1 MQRKVLFGLVALI
14 VGGAGVAYGDVWR
27 NVFEGLDLLV
37 TPSGLPLQDAGDGT
51 LYNGARSGRVRIV
64 PNGLWGGGYRLEL
77 DRTFGND
84 SRGRP
89 ETFRMGPLELTLD
102 GNIQATAGYNRW
114 FKDFRSG
121 SLDFRINGLNY
132 TFKTKSNAQDVE
144 LSGSL
149 SVSTQ
154 LEINPAGFYL
164 LSLNASNTGSQF
176 KIDGVVVRDTRFSNF
191 DVGPVVVKGNI
202 FYDMALTLLNGIGV
216 DTSALEEVFPRSP
229 INALSDA
236 LALGL
241 QESRAVAGETVEN
254 ELAPLLVKSV
264 LTGDAQAA
272 QAMLAGLQN
281 GTLSTGTTTDGS
293 NAPLL
298 APEPATALLLGG
310 GALLLRRRR

>member
-1 MQRKVLFGLVALI
+1 MQRRVLFGLVAFVL
-14 VGGAGVAYGDVWR
+14 GGAVAAHADVWR

-37 TPSGLPLQDAGDGT
+37 TPSGFPLQNAGDGT
-51 LYNGARSGRVRIV
+51 MFNGARSGRVRIV

-89 ETFRMGPLELTLD
+89 DLFRMGPLELTLD
-102 GNIQATAGYNRW
+102 GNVQATAGYNRW

-149 SVSTQ
+149 SVNTQ
-154 LEINPAGFYL
+154 LEINPAGFYS
-164 LSLNASNTGSQF
+164 LSFNASNTGSQF
-176 KIDGVVVRDTRFSNF
+176 KLDGVVVRDTRFSNF
-191 DVGPVVVKGNI
+191 DIGPVVIKGNI
-202 FYDMALTLLNGIGV
+202 FYDMALGLLNGIGV
-216 DTSALEEVFPRSP
+216 DTSALEQVFPRSP

-241 QESRAVAGETVEN
+241 QEARAVAGETVEN
-254 ELAPLLVKSV
+254 ELAPLLIKSV
-264 LTGDAQAA
+264 LTGDSQAA
-272 QAMLAGLQN
+272 QAMLEGLQN
-281 GTLSTGTTTDGS
+281 GTLSTGTSADGS
-293 NAPLL
+293 NPLL
-298 APEPATALLLGG
+298 TPEPTSALVLIVGTLG
-310 GALLLRRRR
+310 LRRRR